1 MEPLATLAP
10 LDVAIVA
17 GYVGAIVA
25 VTAAV
30 SLARC
35 RGARAAAKRGAG
47 RLADG
52 GGDGDDE
59 AHAFFLAHEAVPWWA
74 VAMS

>member
-17 GYVGAIVA
+17 GYLAAIVA

-47 RLADG
+47 RLAN